1 MKKLA
6 FALAGGVAIGLSYA
20 AITVGHVSGD
30 GVSVDRVV
38 SLALPAL
45 VSALVCVAY
54 LAARSELNRTKGAV
68 SELNAQ
74 LLRKEIELDHLAS
87 LDELT
92 GLYSRRQFD
101 EQARLEFERAQ
112 RYRRPLAL
120 MLIEIDDLQTLGE
133 HLGRLGRGY
142 LMSQVSEILRAR
154 VRVNDVGGRYT
165 QDTMALLLPD
175 SGEGQA
181 IAVADKIRSLVAVN
195 SFMGEPYDTPLRIT
209 LSIGIAIAPHEAMTN
224 YADLEKSGEEA
235 LYTAR
240 STGYDSVYVHGSSRP
255 VRTHNASSNLPL
267 AS

>member
-1 MKKLA
+1 MLV
-6 FALAGGVAIGLSYA
+6 GGLAIGLSFA
-20 AITVGHVSGD
+20 AINVGPVSGD

-45 VSALVCVAY
+45 VSALVFVAY
-54 LAARSELNRTKGAV
+54 LAARHELNRTRGAV
-68 SELNAQ
+68 NELNTQ
-74 LLRKEIELDHLAS
+74 LLRKEIELDHLSS

-120 MLIEIDDLQTLGE
+120 LLIEIDDLNMLGE
-133 HLGRLGRGY
+133 RLGRLGRGY

-154 VRVNDVGGRYT
+154 LRVNDIGGRYN
-165 QDTMALLLPD
+165 QDMLGLLLPD

-181 IAVADKIRSLVAVN
+181 LAVADKIRSQVAVN
-195 SFMGEPYDTPLRIT
+195 SFMGEPYDNPLRLT
-209 LSIGIAIAPHEAMTN
+209 LSIGIAIAPHEAMKN
-224 YADLEKSGEEA
+224 YADLEKAGEEA

-240 STGYDSVYVHGSSRP
+240 ASGYDSLYVHGSTRP
-255 VRTHNASSNLPL
+255 VRTAGAQTDMPL
-267 AS
+267 AG

>member
-1 MKKLA
+1 MKKGA
-6 FALAGGVAIGLSYA
+6 FILLGGCAIGLSFGVPTLA
-20 AITVGHVSGD
+20 QGGGFGIDSVIGIAIPG
-30 GVSVDRVV
+30 
-38 SLALPAL
+38 L
-45 VSALVCVAY
+45 VTALVCVAF
-54 LAARSELNRTKGAV
+54 LAARNELVRARGAV

-74 LLRKEIELDHLAS
+74 LIRKEIELDHLAGV
-87 LDELT
+87 DELT
-92 GLYSRRQFD
+92 GLLTRRQFD
-101 EQARLEFERAQ
+101 EQVRLEVERSRRYQ
-112 RYRRPLAL
+112 RPFAVLL
-120 MLIEIDDLQTLGE
+120 FEIDNLQGLGE
-133 HLGRLGRGY
+133 QVGRLGRGY

-165 QDTMALLLPD
+165 QNTMALLLPD

-209 LSIGIAIAPHEAMTN
+209 LSIGIAIAPHEAMNN

-255 VRTHNASSNLPL
+255 VRTQSASNDLPL